1 MMMITSTLSLLILVA
16 SATPYERARGNAE
29 VIENLGRFLEEYVG
43 QCDSD
48 EPLFD
53 KAACEQKAKSVR
65 RKYRGRTLRLEVDSP
80 RDLVSVAKFD
90 QRKKMFRVH
99 LTPFFSERGLG
110 LSVGRPRKLT
120 AEGYPVVR
128 NVPIWVK
135 LPDGEP
141 EFVFRR
147 QLDRGMVRLELLF
160 KPKRAWQLKRRGG
173 DAVRGAEVA
182 LVGVRVYGSRGGTLL
197 AEQTY

>member
-1 MMMITSTLSLLILVA
+1 MMSTSALSLLILVA
-16 SATPYERARGNAE
+16 SATPYERARSGAE
-29 VIENLGRFLEEYVG
+29 TIENLGRFLEEYVG

-48 EPLFD
+48 EPIFD
-53 KAACEQKAKSVR
+53 KAACERKAQDA
-65 RKYRGRTLRLEVDSP
+65 RKRYRGRTLLLEIDSP
-80 RDLVSVAKFD
+80 RDQVSVATFD
-90 QRKKMFRVH
+90 ERKKMFRIH

-147 QLDRGMVRLELLF
+147 QLDRGMVRLELIF
-160 KPKRAWQLKRRGG
+160 KPKRAWQLKSRGG

-182 LVGVRVYGSRGGTLL
+182 LVGVRVYGSRGSSVL